1 MAGDR
6 RIHTIRFQKAHP
18 MEVADINPKSV
29 AEAVGG
35 TVEHSGCVVCL
46 CPIHETGGGH
56 SPSMALSITD
66 DRRILFTC
74 RSQKCDRKH
83 AGEIRRFLVEKGLPQ
98 SHVGGM
104 RAAQTLPSWDY
115 FAADGGYSWTKQ
127 KIVSKAGKKS
137 FSCGVYDHANNDWII
152 NSRPADAPLLFNLQT
167 IAPVMGKAS
176 DTPLMIV
183 EGEKDV
189 VTATDLGVL
198 ATTNADGAGKW
209 RVEDTRT
216 LVGLGV
222 KKAIICPDN
231 DGAGFE
237 HGVSVAKSL
246 QGAGVEVRWL
256 ELPELGMKEDLS
268 DWAPRQVDPKAALAE
283 LIANAPTF
291 DEESLGWRSRLK
303 RAGRDAPYLYR
314 GDKMNIELALKF
326 DGRLKGR
333 FAWNAFRNRVEVV
346 QHTPWCN
353 PDWWSTSNLTPRGY
367 RRLRDTDI
375 VRLGN
380 YLTAEYDYGDCSLT
394 ACRVA
399 INAVAGDHEFDELKD
414 WLDALPEWDGVG
426 RLDNW
431 LAVYCGA
438 DIEAHTSEY
447 LAMVS
452 SKYIMQALNRALNP
466 GAKADYALV
475 LTSSQGSGKDKILET
490 TFAPYYSES
499 VPSPRQ
505 SQADFAM
512 AIGGSLVAHSAEMA
526 AWKKSEVEDQKAALT
541 RNVDRGRPAYGYEAR
556 DYPRRTSLA
565 FSTNDIDFLR
575 DATGDRRYWGV
586 SIKREAVR
594 LDELRRDRDQI
605 FAEALDRLRA
615 GEQHWPTPEEE
626 DAVLIPNQRLSMPE
640 TVIEIVNTLERYIL
654 EKPRTPIPQ
663 RQFDWLWDE
672 RLQPLREIHLDDFF
686 GDCFGMYT
694 GVKRPNLDRASPKHV
709 VYCTTWLRKNGWQRV
724 ETRRG
729 VVWRSATSGPGGGS
743 RRVDAKQLVGQQNL
757 STQPRRNQRVQSPQP
772 RLKPTR
778 PWAWRAVGQL
788 VRRLGGRE
796 TAPSRPNPTQRK
808 AWVGPTTN

>member
-1 MAGDR
+1 
-6 RIHTIRFQKAHP
+6 

-35 TVEHSGCVVCL
+35 TVDHSGCVICL

-56 SPSMALSITD
+56 SPSLALSITD

-83 AGEIRRFLVEKGLPQ
+83 AREIMRFLVEKGLPQ

-104 RAAQTLPSWDY
+104 RAAQTFPTWDY
-115 FAADGGYSWTKQ
+115 FSAEGVYSWTKQ
-127 KIVSKAGKKS
+127 KTVSKAGKKS
-137 FSCGVYDHANNDWII
+137 FTCGVFDHANNDWVIK
-152 NSRPADAPLLFNLQT
+152 SRPADAPLLFNLQT
-167 IAPVMGKAS
+167 IAPVMGMAP

-222 KKAIICPDN
+222 KKVVVCPDN
-231 DGAGFE
+231 DGVGFE
-237 HGVSVAKSL
+237 HGVAVAKSL

-283 LIANAPTF
+283 LIANAPIF

-303 RAGRDAPYLYR
+303 RAGRNAPYLYR
-314 GDKMNIELALKF
+314 GEKTNIELALKF
-326 DGRLKGR
+326 EARLRGR

-346 QHTPWCN
+346 QRTPWCN

-367 RRLRDTDI
+367 RPLRDTDI
-375 VRLGN
+375 TRLGN
-380 YLTAEYDYGDCSLT
+380 YLTESYDYGDCSLT

-414 WLDALPEWDGVG
+414 WLHAMPDWDGVA

-431 LAVYCGA
+431 LAGYCGA
-438 DIEAHTSEY
+438 DIEAHTPEY
-447 LAMVS
+447 LAMAS
-452 SKYIMQALNRALNP
+452 SKYIMQVLNRALNP

-475 LTSSQGSGKDKILET
+475 LTSSQGSGKDKILES

-512 AIGGSLVAHSAEMA
+512 AISGSLVAHSAEMA
-526 AWKKSEVEDQKAALT
+526 AWKKSEVEDQKAVLT
-541 RNVDRGRPAYGYEAR
+541 RNVDRGRPAYGYVAR

-605 FAEALDRLRA
+605 FAEALHRLRA

-626 DAVLIPNQRLSMPE
+626 DAVLNPNQRQSMPE
-640 TVIEIVNTLERYIL
+640 AAIEIVNTLERYIL
-654 EKPRTPIPQ
+654 EKPRTPIPSKGS
-663 RQFDWLWDE
+663 FDWKWDP
-672 RLQPLREIHLDDFF
+672 RQQP
-686 GDCFGMYT
+686 
-694 GVKRPNLDRASPKHV
+694 
-709 VYCTTWLRKNGWQRV
+709 
-724 ETRRG
+724 
-729 VVWRSATSGPGGGS
+729 
-743 RRVDAKQLVGQQNL
+743 
-757 STQPRRNQRVQSPQP
+757 
-772 RLKPTR
+772 
-778 PWAWRAVGQL
+778 
-788 VRRLGGRE
+788 
-796 TAPSRPNPTQRK
+796 
-808 AWVGPTTN
+808 